1 MRLRLTLAG
10 LLALQAFAVNA
21 QQWDSIVGSVAD
33 VGAPTPHWFTVRG
46 QHIGYLVDGDAGE
59 VMGTMTLSLFS
70 PALRPHLEK
79 GRIYSYGSYYTRT
92 YYGDRTDV
100 VLVFDARSLQPV
112 QEIEI
117 PPKSAGIGHS
127 GMIGLVD
134 GRFLGV
140 WNITPAM
147 SVSLVDVEKGEF
159 LSEVST
165 PGCAGVYPIGTGF
178 LMACGS
184 GTLQYITLDDSGK
197 ESARIVSD
205 TFFDVA
211 KDPVFDYAVPT
222 ANGWLFVSFDGLVF
236 EATVEDGKVRLS
248 KPWAIVDPKDEK
260 DGKWRIGGRQP
271 FAYNAATGQ
280 LVTLMH
286 EGGGQETFEDAGTE
300 IWAFDVPRQRRGYRL
315 KLEEPAMGVQ
325 LTTDAEPLLV
335 VSPEKVKTLSI
346 HDARTGRKLR
356 DIEDFPGG
364 LIQPVLSDTP

>member
-1 MRLRLTLAG
+1 MHLRNMLVA
-10 LLALQAFAVNA
+10 LLALQALSAHA
-21 QQWDSIVGSVAD
+21 QSWDSIVGSVAS
-33 VGAPTPHWFTVRG
+33 VGEPTPHWFTVRG
-46 QHIGYLVDGDAGE
+46 GHTGYVVDGDSGE
-59 VMGTMTLSLFS
+59 VKGTMTLSLFS

-100 VLVFDARSLQPV
+100 VLVFDANSMLPIK
-112 QEIEI
+112 EIEI

-134 GRFLGV
+134 GRFLGI

-147 SVSLVDVEKGEF
+147 SVSLVDVEKDEF
-159 LSEVST
+159 LSEIST
-165 PGCAGVYPIGTGF
+165 PGCAGVYPLGKGF

-197 ESARIVSD
+197 ETDRVVSE

-236 EATVEDGKVRLS
+236 EATVDRGKVRIS
-248 KPWAIVDPKDEK
+248 EPWAIVDPEDEK

-271 FAYNAATGQ
+271 FAYNATTGV

-300 IWAFDVPRQRRGYRL
+300 VWAFDVGQQRRGYRL

-335 VSPEKVKTLSI
+335 ISPDKARTVSI

-356 DIEDFPGG
+356 DIEDFGGG
-364 LIQPVLSDTP
+364 LIQPMLGQTP